1 MAVDTLED
9 LAAALDENPAGREPV
24 RVRLLTRELLELP
37 QTVARTAVETD
48 RRFSKVDRRL
58 DDHDR
63 RFDRLDANLKR
74 IRDDLG
80 LLKGAHARNVA
91 IEFALEMAD
100 ELGLRRGRDLSRKEL
115 FELTRCPETLKESR
129 DTLKSFRGADLVMA
143 AVDSTGAA
151 WYVAAEVSFTVNGRD
166 VRRAMRNA
174 SLLTRWT
181 GWPARAVVAG
191 VHRDERIEEAIE
203 SGAVYWYRLNPE
215 HLEAD

>member
-9 LAAALDENPAGREPV
+9 LAAALDENPAGREAV

-80 LLKGAHARNVA
+80 LLKAGTALMSVPDTTRRNRISMPLPSLTGPYGEVQV
-91 IEFALEMAD
+91 D
-100 ELGLRRGRDLSRKEL
+100 RGN
-115 FELTRCPETLKESR
+115 P
-129 DTLKSFRGADLVMA
+129 
-143 AVDSTGAA
+143 DS
-151 WYVAAEVSFTVNGRD
+151 
-166 VRRAMRNA
+166 
-174 SLLTRWT
+174 
-181 GWPARAVVAG
+181 
-191 VHRDERIEEAIE
+191 
-203 SGAVYWYRLNPE
+203 
-215 HLEAD
+215 

>member
-1 MAVDTLED
+1 MATDTLED
-9 LAAALDENPAGREPV
+9 LAAALDENPAGREAV

-37 QTVARTAVETD
+37 QTVARTAAETD
-48 RRFSKVDRRL
+48 RRFSKV
-58 DDHDR
+58 DR

-100 ELGLRRGRDLSRKEL
+100 ELGLRRGRDLSREEL
-115 FELTRCPETLKESR
+115 FELTRCPEALKESR

-191 VHRDERIEEAIE
+191 VHRDERIEEAIA
-203 SGAVYWYRLNPE
+203 SGAVYWYRL
-215 HLEAD
+215 ASAI

>member
-1 MAVDTLED
+1 MATDTLED
-9 LAAALDENPAGREPV
+9 LAAALDENPAGREAV

-37 QTVARTAVETD
+37 QTVARTAAETD
-48 RRFSKVDRRL
+48 RRFSKV
-58 DDHDR
+58 DR

-74 IRDDLG
+74 IRNDLG

-100 ELGLRRGRDLSRKEL
+100 ELGLRRGRDLSREEL
-115 FELTRCPETLKESR
+115 FELTRCPEALKESR

-191 VHRDERIEEAIE
+191 VHRDERIEEAIAA
-203 SGAVYWYRLNPE
+203 GAVYWYRL
-215 HLEAD
+215 ASAI